1 MYTVFTM
8 NERPGMI
15 KRNTGRPVKIPTTD
29 RSTVTMKISADLK
42 RLIIEQSQAYG
53 MTITEYVTMLVHRD
67 VGR

>member
-1 MYTVFTM
+1 M
-8 NERPGMI
+8 
-15 KRNTGRPVKIPTTD
+15 KRNTGRPVKIPTTE

-42 RLIIEQSQAYG
+42 RLIIEQSQAYD